1 MCGTLKIRYSIVGFL
16 RGTCTLF
23 RLTATQRGA
32 RDVGAAPGCGTHAP
46 RWVAVKRFWL
56 RSVAALGTKGE
67 IMALKASFQ
76 KTARNGGSARFR
88 RPARRSRRLGVEKLE
103 QRQMLDG
110 GGVVLYAPLAE
121 GESAPMPDF
130 SLTDRNSTSPTYQ
143 QSVSPRDYLGQVSG
157 WYLGAA
163 L

>member
-1 MCGTLKIRYSIVGFL
+1 MDWEAPF
-16 RGTCTLF
+16 
-23 RLTATQRGA
+23 QR
-32 RDVGAAPGCGTHAP
+32 P
-46 RWVAVKRFWL
+46 
-56 RSVAALGTKGE
+56 KG
-67 IMALKASFQ
+67 Q
-76 KTARNGGSARFR
+76 
-88 RPARRSRRLGVEKLE
+88 PRRLGVEKLE

-130 SLTDRNSTSPTYQ
+130 ALIDRNSTSPTYQ
-143 QSVSPRDYLGQVSG
+143 QPVSPRNYLGQVTG